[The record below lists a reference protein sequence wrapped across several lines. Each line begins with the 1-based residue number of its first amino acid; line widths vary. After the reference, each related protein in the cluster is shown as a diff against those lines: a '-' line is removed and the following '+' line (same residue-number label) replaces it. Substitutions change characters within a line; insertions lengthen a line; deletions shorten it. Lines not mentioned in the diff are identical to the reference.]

1 MKKDRL
7 KKLFDHV
14 DENEKSTVEFQTVWR
29 KAHRRDWKR
38 RLFQSAG
45 PNLAVLMIL
54 LILTPLAGYYFINP
68 EHTSHSAQS

>member
-7 KKLFDHV
+7 KKLFNHV

-45 PNLAVLMIL
+45 PNIAILMFL
-54 LILTPLAGYYFINP
+54 LILTPLA
-68 EHTSHSAQS
+68 